1 MFEKYLDLDGFK
13 DIGSSDVCNATLTL
27 TAGGVFR
34 TYYFFSHFEGYVKS
48 LRFSFNESDGIVCI
62 MAETTDKEEESI
74 SSWKVNDLIKEKVV
88 PLIVAHNREL
98 EPGLKWAFRG
108 EVYKKENKAFFDI
121 VHPQFFAVP
130 QKGRRKVE
138 G

>member
-1 MFEKYLDLDGFK
+1 MFEKYLDLEGFK
-13 DIGSSDVCNATLTL
+13 DIGSSEVCDATISL

-34 TYYFFSHFEGYVKS
+34 TYYFFSHWGYVKG
-48 LRFSFNESDGIVCI
+48 LRFAFNEEKGIVCI
-62 MAETTDKEEESI
+62 MAEITEREDESI
-74 SSWKVNDLIKEKVV
+74 SPWKVNDLIKEKVV

-98 EPGLKWAFRG
+98 KPGLKWVFRG

-130 QKGRRKVE
+130 QSRKRKVE

>member
-13 DIGSSDVCNATLTL
+13 DMGSSDVCNATLTL

-34 TYYFFSHFEGYVKS
+34 TYEFFKQFNGYVKG
-48 LRFSFNESDGIVCI
+48 LRFAFNDSDGILCI
-62 MAETTDKEEESI
+62 MAETTDKKEEAI
-74 SSWKVNDLIKEKVV
+74 SPWKVNDLIKEKVV
-88 PLIVAHNREL
+88 PLIIAHNGEL
-98 EPGLKWAFRG
+98 EPGLKWVFQG

-121 VHPQFFAVP
+121 VHPQFSAVP
-130 QKGRRKVE
+130 QARKRKVE